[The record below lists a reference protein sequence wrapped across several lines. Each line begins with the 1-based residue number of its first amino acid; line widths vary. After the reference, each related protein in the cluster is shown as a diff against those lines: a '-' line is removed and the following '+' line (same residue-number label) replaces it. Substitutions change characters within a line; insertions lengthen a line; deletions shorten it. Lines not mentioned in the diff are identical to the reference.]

1 MKLQQTE
8 RGFAIKQFKDSNGID
23 CTIQKSSSA
32 MEDKIWLGAKEI
44 GLLKMDKQGGG
55 WKEIDTTSTD
65 THLYL
70 ANTRMHLNRKQAKKL
85 IKELQYFVDN
95 GDLKP

>member
-1 MKLQQTE
+1 MKAKKTE
-8 RGFAIKQFKDSNGID
+8 RGFNYKEFKDSSGVV
-23 CTIQKSSSA
+23 CSIQKSSSA
-32 MEDKIWLGAKEI
+32 MQDKIWLGAKEI

-55 WKEIDTTSTD
+55 WQEIDTTSTE
-65 THLYL
+65 HHSYL
-70 ANTRMHLNRKQAKKL
+70 ANNRMHLNIKQAKKL